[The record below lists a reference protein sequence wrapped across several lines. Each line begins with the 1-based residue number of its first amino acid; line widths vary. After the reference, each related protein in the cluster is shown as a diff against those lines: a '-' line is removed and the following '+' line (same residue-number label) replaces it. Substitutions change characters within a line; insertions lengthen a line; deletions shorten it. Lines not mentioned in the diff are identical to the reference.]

1 MVTPVPQS
9 TSVGN
14 SAASAQAGP
23 SSGISLPP
31 EIMAFIAQSVQAAMV
46 AEWAKTS
53 SLPAMSFTSFTA
65 IGGGGGRKVPQSQ
78 HQQQM
83 LLNHLQVGLFQL
95 FL

>member
-1 MVTPVPQS
+1 MVAPVPQS

-65 IGGGGGRKVPQSQ
+65 IGGGRRVPQSQ